1 MNDEQLTA
9 EVKALEQRLTEL
21 WGWGD
26 LGRIGWNMNI
36 LFLDRETGNRDQV
49 DAGHEMDTKRE
60 TLLATSY
67 GSAIAEIDRVL
78 PTLPQGPVLTAL
90 LERLQRRL
98 RSIGEHSF
106 HYYLERE
113 FQPSEEHFDNGYD
126 NLPGAEL
133 SRLTDEHQQMTRAA
147 WQCVEGSLSEYLGR
161 VADHVAAATAGTKSV
176 GTPTLDR
183 IRWIG
188 PSTAVYVH
196 IVKELLA
203 KGYIEL
209 PGMNGKAGDG
219 NITELFQRLSQ
230 AFIIAG
236 KNGNELPAAELQ
248 RRYNGRPLATA
259 KAIRLNLPEAKDVK

>member
-49 DAGHEMDTKRE
+49 DAGHEMDTELE

-106 HYYLERE
+106 SCYLERE
-113 FQPSEEHFDNGYD
+113 PQYSEDHFDDGKLSESEVYSRTE
-126 NLPGAEL
+126 AHQEL
-133 SRLTDEHQQMTRAA
+133 TRAA
-147 WQCVEGSLSEYLGR
+147 WQCVEGSLSEYIGR
-161 VADHVAAATAGTKSV
+161 VADHVAAATAGPV
-176 GTPTLDR
+176 PGGTPTLNR

-209 PGMNGKAGDG
+209 PGMNGKDGDG
-219 NITELFQRLSQ
+219 NITELFLRLSQ
-230 AFIIAG
+230 AFIVEG
-236 KNGNELPAAELQ
+236 KKGNELPADELQ
-248 RRYNGRPLATA
+248 RRYDGRPLATA
-259 KAIRLNLPEAKDVK
+259 KAIRLNLPEAKDMK